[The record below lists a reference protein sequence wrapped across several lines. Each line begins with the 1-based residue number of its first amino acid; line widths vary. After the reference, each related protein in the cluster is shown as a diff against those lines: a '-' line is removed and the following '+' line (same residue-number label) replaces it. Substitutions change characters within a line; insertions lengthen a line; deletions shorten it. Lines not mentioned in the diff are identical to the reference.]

1 MMPGL
6 AGIGI
11 NAKTCARN
19 DDGPLTSEQ
28 NQGVLHTSQT
38 VLRAN
43 PAFLHTDQQEL
54 CGICSNPVY
63 FAHEQVVKHQNM
75 SKNRGLRSDF
85 KENQPGGEQKI
96 GVLLTGITVAAI
108 LWFYM
113 FSPWT
118 SQISNFWL
126 NMTVSAVILSIIAIC
141 GLRSG
146 GALKDIAHGPHN
158 RGDSGAFADGQA
170 SKGCVGLMLSDG
182 EPLRIFGSELRWRWL
197 DGIIGGERQDDGT
210 IAGRQAFWKKTVTQV
225 VIGLAVAFALWGV
238 FWIGDKISQLIF
250 DFARGQVD
258 NVYGMKSGVSPALI
272 TVLLLFLIGPAEE
285 FFWRGFVQRTM
296 SEKIGAT
303 AAMFVTVVIYALVHI
318 WSFNFML
325 VMAALAAGAVWGFIY
340 RLRPSLLPAL
350 IISHALWD
358 VLVFVLLPI

>member
-11 NAKTCARN
+11 NAKTRARN

-63 FAHEQVVKHQNM
+63 FAQEQVVKHQNM

-108 LWFYM
+108 LWFHM

-126 NMTVSAVILSIIAIC
+126 NMAASAVILSVIAIC
-141 GLRSG
+141 GLRRG
-146 GALKDIAHGPHN
+146 GALKDIARGPHSH
-158 RGDSGAFADGQA
+158 GD
-170 SKGCVGLMLSDG
+170 VGTL
-182 EPLRIFGSELRWRWL
+182 
-197 DGIIGGERQDDGT
+197 
-210 IAGRQAFWKKTVTQV
+210 AGRQAFWKKTVTQV
-225 VIGLAVAFALWGV
+225 VIGVTVAFALWGI
-238 FWIGDKISQLIF
+238 FWIGDKVSQLIF

-258 NVYGMKSGVSPALI
+258 NVYVMKSGVSPALI

-285 FFWRGFVQRTM
+285 FFWRGFVQRMM
-296 SEKIGAT
+296 SDKIGAT

-325 VMAALAAGAVWGFIY
+325 VMAALVAGAVWGFIY

-358 VLVFVLLPI
+358 ALVFVLLPI